1 MGKDYF
7 EGDMILTPK
16 QQAYL
21 DNIKTNG
28 APTQEGTK
36 RGLIKDTMYLWP
48 KAKVYFDFDKG
59 VGKFTKVIP
68 TRRCDYLKKTRS
80 MREKNA

>member
-1 MGKDYF
+1 LGKDYF

-36 RGLIKDTMYLWP
+36 RGLIKDTTYLWP

-59 VGKFTKVIP
+59 VGKFTKSNSN
-68 TRRCDYLKKTRS
+68 TS
-80 MREKNA
+80 M